1 MTNTL
6 WMLGEDLQRLMA
18 DYDRVVD
25 DSSLSDDEKDR
36 RITDLFGVMSEVG
49 YEFDQKAENVARYIK
64 VLEATAE
71 AARKESQRVAQYA
84 RDAENKAERLG
95 KYLIR
100 NMEISGRQKIDGQ
113 FVKLSLAKKPD
124 ELFIGLEE
132 LVPTE
137 YMRVKYEPLKNEI
150 KKYLR
155 ELPEGE
161 ECDWARMVP
170 VAEKSLR
177 IK

>member
-1 MTNTL
+1 
-6 WMLGEDLQRLMA
+6 MLGEDLQKLME

-25 DSSLSDDEKDR
+25 DSSLSDEEKDR
-36 RITDLFGVMSEVG
+36 RISDLFGVMSEMG

-71 AARKESQRVAQYA
+71 AARKESLRVAQFA
-84 RDAENKAERLG
+84 RDAENKAERLE

-124 ELFIGLEE
+124 ELVIPLEE
-132 LVPTE
+132 MIPAEFCKVE
-137 YMRVKYEPLKNEI
+137 YTPKKNEI
-150 KKYLR
+150 KKHLK
-155 ELPEGE
+155 ELPDGE
-161 ECDWARMVP
+161 ECDWAYIKP
-170 VAEKSLR
+170 VEEKSLR

>member
-1 MTNTL
+1 MNNTL
-6 WMLGEDLQRLMA
+6 WMLGEDLQKLMA
-18 DYDRVVD
+18 DYDAVVD
-25 DSSLSDDEKDR
+25 DASLSDEEKDR
-36 RITDLFGVMSEVG
+36 RITDLFGVMSEMG
-49 YEFDQKAENVARYIK
+49 YEFDVKAENVARYIK

-71 AARKESQRVAQYA
+71 AARKEAQRVAQYA
-84 RDAENKAERLG
+84 RDALAKAERLE

-132 LVPTE
+132 LVPTQ
-137 YMRVKYEPLKNEI
+137 YMRVKYEPQKAEI
-150 KKYLR
+150 KKYLK
-155 ELPEGE
+155 ELPEGAV
-161 ECDWARMVP
+161 CDWAELKP
-170 VAEKSLR
+170 SQEKSLR

>member
-1 MTNTL
+1 MNNTL
-6 WMLGEDLQRLMA
+6 WMLGEDLQKLME

-25 DSSLSDDEKDR
+25 DSSLSDEEKDR
-36 RITDLFGVMSEVG
+36 RITDLFGVMSEMG
-49 YEFDQKAENVARYIK
+49 YEFDTKAENVARYIK

-71 AARKESQRVAQYA
+71 AARKESLRVAQFA

-132 LVPTE
+132 LVPAE
-137 YMRVKYEPLKNEI
+137 YMRVKYEPQKAEI
-150 KKYLR
+150 KKYLK
-155 ELPEGE
+155 ELLEGE
-161 ECDWARMVP
+161 TCDWAELKP
-170 VAEKSLR
+170 TKEQSLR

>member
-1 MTNTL
+1 MNNTL
-6 WMLGEDLQRLMA
+6 WMLGEDLQKLIEG
-18 DYDRVVD
+18 YDRVVD
-25 DSSLSDDEKDR
+25 DSSLSDEEKDR
-36 RITDLFGVMSEVG
+36 RISDLFGVMSEMG
-49 YEFDQKAENVARYIK
+49 YEFDTKAESVARYIK

-84 RDAENKAERLG
+84 RDALVKAERLE

-124 ELFIGLEE
+124 ELFIPLEE
-132 LVPTE
+132 MIPAEFCKIE
-137 YMRVKYEPLKNEI
+137 YSPKKAAIKEHLKG
-150 KKYLR
+150 
-155 ELPEGE
+155 LPEGE
-161 ECDWARMVP
+161 TCDWAELRP